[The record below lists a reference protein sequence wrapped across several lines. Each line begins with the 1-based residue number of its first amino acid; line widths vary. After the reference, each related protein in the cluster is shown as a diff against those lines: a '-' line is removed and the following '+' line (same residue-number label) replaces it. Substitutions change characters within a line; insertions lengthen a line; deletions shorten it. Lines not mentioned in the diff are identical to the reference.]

1 MISACLYVSPP
12 TRLLFRI
19 QFYFMKRGGG
29 YSEEIKCIIIYNM
42 FLDYTIGY

>member
-1 MISACLYVSPP
+1 MSNMMNLPRGVGG
-12 TRLLFRI
+12 L
-19 QFYFMKRGGG
+19 GGG